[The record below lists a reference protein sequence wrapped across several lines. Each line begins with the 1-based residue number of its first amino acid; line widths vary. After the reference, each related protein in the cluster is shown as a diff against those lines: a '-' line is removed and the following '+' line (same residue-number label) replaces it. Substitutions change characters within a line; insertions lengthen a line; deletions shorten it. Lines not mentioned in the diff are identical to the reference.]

1 MNKIITFL
9 SVLSISFSFACSG
22 KRAFTKG
29 EYTDPD
35 RVIHLTDK
43 FNESDMKLLVKDLM
57 TSLSKH
63 YALNSSKIPT
73 IYIERVSNST
83 SEHINMKAMT
93 DKLRTGLLK
102 TGKVKFHDKDQRK
115 VLDAEYNYQNK
126 SGNVRRDTA
135 IKRGNQIGTDYIIS
149 GDLASNTQE
158 LGAKKAIYYKL
169 TLNLTDVKTGLI
181 VWSDEKEL
189 KKLYKKRSYSM

>member
-1 MNKIITFL
+1 MNKIIVFL
-9 SVLSISFSFACSG
+9 SVLSISFSFSCSG
-22 KRAFTKG
+22 QRAFTKG

-57 TSLSKH
+57 KSLEKH
-63 YALNSSKIPT
+63 YALNSSKIST
-73 IYIERVSNST
+73 VYIERVSNST
-83 SEHINMKAMT
+83 SEHINMKSMT
-93 DKLRTGLLK
+93 DKLRTALLK
-102 TGKVKFHDKDQRK
+102 TGKIKFHDKDQRK
-115 VLDAEYNYQNK
+115 VLDSEYNYQNK
-126 SGNVRRDTA
+126 SGNVRRDTV